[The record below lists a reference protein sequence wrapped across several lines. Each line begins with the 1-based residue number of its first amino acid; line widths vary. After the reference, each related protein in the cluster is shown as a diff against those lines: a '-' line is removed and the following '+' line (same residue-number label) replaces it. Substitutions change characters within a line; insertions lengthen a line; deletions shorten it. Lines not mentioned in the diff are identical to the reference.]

1 MNIGLLIKM
10 KNNILKQILQERPLK
25 FEITNDNK
33 RIELQKLLYN
43 LGYSWA
49 KNDID
54 SVMERGKM
62 KYIYTNPNTRLLGW
76 GNEEESFNLS
86 WGIKIKEWK
95 KTQPQWVQDIW
106 NIEPEEARKLMKEDM
121 KNNRYFEH

>member
-86 WGIKIKEWK
+86 WGIKIK
-95 KTQPQWVQDIW
+95 
-106 NIEPEEARKLMKEDM
+106 L
-121 KNNRYFEH
+121 